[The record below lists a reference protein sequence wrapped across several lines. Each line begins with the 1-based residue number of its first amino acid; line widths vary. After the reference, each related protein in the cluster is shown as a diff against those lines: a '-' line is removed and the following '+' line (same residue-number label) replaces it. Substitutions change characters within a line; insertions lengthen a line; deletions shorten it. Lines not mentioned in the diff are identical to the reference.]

1 MHGRTLTMS
10 RRSALAAAV
19 AGIACVATPT
29 GALAAPKRLQRTR
42 LPAPSGLYQVGV
54 TDLYLIDRSR
64 PDPWRAERPY
74 RELMVSVFY
83 PAAAAGVF
91 PFAPQ
96 MLSAAAARWDRDIA
110 ALGLPSGTVD
120 WAATRTHAQRG
131 APAVAGWRGHPIVLY
146 SPGKNMPRT
155 LGTVL
160 VTDLAS
166 QGYVVVTVDHTYET
180 MEVEFPGGRVETMRQ
195 SDEDS
200 GPVIR
205 KDLAVRVTDLRFVL
219 DMLRR
224 VRAGHNPDAG
234 AAQLP
239 RGLSRALDTSRVGVF
254 GHSLGGAT
262 AAQLMHDDRRITAG
276 IDLDGALIAPD
287 GPLGSVATDGLD
299 QPFLIMDSEGADHTN
314 PGLAEF
320 WDNLRDWRLNLQ
332 LTGSAHYSYTD
343 LQVQVPQVA
352 AAANIPLTD
361 PMFTGLVG
369 TIDAARSVRAQSA
382 YIAAFFD
389 RTFKSRNERLL
400 RRPSPRFPQIRFVP

>member
-1 MHGRTLTMS
+1 
-10 RRSALAAAV
+10 
-19 AGIACVATPT
+19 
-29 GALAAPKRLQRTR
+29 
-42 LPAPSGLYQVGV
+42 
-54 TDLYLIDRSR
+54 
-64 PDPWRAERPY
+64 
-74 RELMVSVFY
+74 MVSIFY
-83 PAAAAGVF
+83 PAEAAERL

-96 MLSAAAARWDRDIA
+96 MLSAAAARWDQDIA

-120 WAATRTHAQRG
+120 WAATRTHARRG
-131 APAVAGWRGHPIVLY
+131 AAAAAGWRGNPIILY
-146 SPGKNMPRT
+146 SPGKNVPRT

-166 QGYVVVTVDHTYET
+166 HGYVVVTVDHTYET
-180 MEVEFPGGRVETMRQ
+180 VEVEFPGGRVETMRQ

-205 KDLAVRVTDLRFVL
+205 KDVAVRVTDLRFVV
-219 DMLRR
+219 DMLHV
-224 VRAGHNPDAG
+224 VRAGRNPDAG
-234 AAQLP
+234 ATQLP
-239 RGLSRALDTSRVGVF
+239 RGLNRALDTSRVGAF

-287 GPLGSVATDGLD
+287 GPLSSVATDGLD
-299 QPFLIMDSEGADHTN
+299 QPFLIMDSELADHTN

-343 LQVQVPQVA
+343 LQVQLPQLA
-352 AAANIPLTD
+352 AAASIPLTD
-361 PMFTGLVG
+361 PMFTGLIG
-369 TIDAARSVRAQSA
+369 TIDADHSVHAQSA

-389 RTFKSRNERLL
+389 RMFKHRNGRLL
-400 RRPSPRFPQIRFVP
+400 REPSPHFPQMRFVP